1 MNRSTFLSVETSRR
15 GTLMPSDMKR
25 TSMIG
30 ALPSDANTSDY
41 VGLVRPR
48 GAHILHS
55 GTVNMDIII
64 RPGLISYHCEI
75 LVAPPDGKPFFF
87 LFSSSR
93 AAEAGDESRACFDLS
108 ICEWKFAKNP
118 RQDYPFCM

>member
-1 MNRSTFLSVETSRR
+1 MNRATSSIESSRR
-15 GTLMPSDMKR
+15 GS
-25 TSMIG
+25 I
-30 ALPSDANTSDY
+30 LPSDASEL
-41 VGLVRPR
+41 VGLIRPR

-55 GTVNMDIII
+55 GTVNIDVII

-75 LVAPPDGKPFFF
+75 LVAPDGKPLFF

-93 AAEAGDESRACFDLS
+93 AAEAGDESRASFDLS
-108 ICEWKFAKNP
+108 ICEWKLAKNP